1 MQAQKVVIASD
12 HAGVEYK
19 EKIVLHL
26 QKKGFIV
33 DDFGPYTT
41 DSFDYPDSAHKVAAF
56 VSENSDTFGILICG
70 TGIGMSMAANRHKNI
85 RASLCT
91 CEFQAR
97 ATREHN
103 DSNVLVLGSRVT
115 GETLALSIV
124 DAYFEAAFEG
134 GRHLK
139 RIEKIELN

>member
-1 MQAQKVVIASD
+1 MEIKQIVIASD

-19 EKIVLHL
+19 EKIILHL

-41 DSFDYPDSAHKVAAF
+41 DSFDYPDSAHKVANHI
-56 VSENSDTFGILICG
+56 SENPNSFGILICG
-70 TGIGMSMAANRHKNI
+70 TGIGMSIAANRHKNI

-91 CEFQAR
+91 CEFQAK

-103 DSNVLVLGSRVT
+103 DSNILVLAARIT
-115 GETLALSIV
+115 GEALALAII
-124 DAYFEAAFEG
+124 DAYFENSFEG

-139 RIEKIELN
+139 RIEKIEIN